1 MSTLNVTN
9 LAGPSN
15 TGTAATLSSING
27 GPISGT
33 RNRIINGDMRI
44 DQRNTAVTASAY
56 TVDRWALSAVQNS
69 KVTVQKS
76 ASVVPSG
83 FSASLG
89 VTSSSA
95 YSVLAGDF
103 FVLSQPIEGLTVDD
117 LAWGTAIAKAVT
129 ISFWVRSSLTGT
141 FGGSLMNDGANRC
154 YPFTYSISAA
164 NTWEYKTVAVPGD
177 TTGTWKTDN
186 GVGIYVSFS
195 LGAGSSHSGPANT
208 WAATNYRSATGATS
222 VVSTNGATFYL
233 TGVQLE
239 AGNIATPFERRSYG
253 HELQLCQRYAYVMRT
268 YSAGEAYFRFPT
280 GYTAGTGSTVTNI
293 HYPVEMRSTPSL
305 AANINWQEIIN
316 NSPTPPTGT
325 SVALSVDAG
334 NRSYGLIVFTPSSGA
349 FTGFGAL
356 SCVRVNNSTTW
367 SLTFS
372 SEL

>member
-76 ASVVPSG
+76 TSVFPSG

-239 AGNIATPFERRSYG
+239 AGNIATPFERRNYAQ
-253 HELQLCQRYAYVMRT
+253 ELRLCQRYYYDSDVVNGLFGFSGSPIA
-268 YSAGEAYFRFPT
+268 
-280 GYTAGTGSTVTNI
+280 TALTIAIG
-293 HYPVEMRSTPSL
+293 
-305 AANINWQEIIN
+305 
-316 NSPTPPTGT
+316 
-325 SVALSVDAG
+325 AG
-334 NRSYGLIVFTPSSGA
+334 NFPVTMRATPTVSLPNGIDQSGVAVFAGSASHIGVN
-349 FTGFGAL
+349 GF
-356 SCVRVNNSTTW
+356 VRVNSSSTPFSNSGTPV
-367 SLTFS
+367 SARFYAS
-372 SEL
+372 AEL